1 VAHPGL
7 HHTQNDRTKE
17 LQRDRTTEQL
27 GVLKIIDYSYIIE
40 YYPIRQLPSIIQL
53 GTDKI
58 IPLISKIYN
67 DEGYSN

>member
-1 VAHPGL
+1 M
-7 HHTQNDRTKE
+7 TERQNDRTKE